1 MKEYKFKISN
11 RYIKKNSKSFLIA
24 EVGQAHNGNIKKV
37 FKFIDKVSS
46 YKIDAIK
53 FQTHIASEES
63 TYDEPFRKKI
73 RKFQTRFEYWKSV
86 EFTQKQWKEIKN
98 YCHKKNIIFLSSV
111 FSIKS
116 VKLLS
121 NIGLKTWKIGSGERD
136 SFDIFNYLKKYKKN
150 DSIIIST
157 GLMDNKTIKKIYKFF
172 NKKNPLCLM
181 HCVSEYPAKLKKL
194 GINNLEY
201 LQKKYPCIIGYSDHS
216 GSIYPLLFA
225 ISKSIPIIEFH
236 VKFKDDKNNP
246 DSSSSISVNDLPI
259 LTEANNAF
267 YELRKNKIDKQN
279 LSSSQKKMIKIFT
292 KSLSFKKDMFKNE
305 IINKN
310 DLILKKPGNGIKFD
324 KISNLIGKKLT
335 KNVSKNRLIK
345 YTDIKK

>member
-1 MKEYKFKISN
+1 
-11 RYIKKNSKSFLIA
+11 
-24 EVGQAHNGNIKKV
+24 
-37 FKFIDKVSS
+37 
-46 YKIDAIK
+46 
-53 FQTHIASEES
+53 
-63 TYDEPFRKKI
+63 
-73 RKFQTRFEYWKSV
+73 
-86 EFTQKQWKEIKN
+86 
-98 YCHKKNIIFLSSV
+98 
-111 FSIKS
+111 
-116 VKLLS
+116 
-121 NIGLKTWKIGSGERD
+121 
-136 SFDIFNYLKKYKKN
+136 
-150 DSIIIST
+150 
-157 GLMDNKTIKKIYKFF
+157 MDNKTIKKIYKFF